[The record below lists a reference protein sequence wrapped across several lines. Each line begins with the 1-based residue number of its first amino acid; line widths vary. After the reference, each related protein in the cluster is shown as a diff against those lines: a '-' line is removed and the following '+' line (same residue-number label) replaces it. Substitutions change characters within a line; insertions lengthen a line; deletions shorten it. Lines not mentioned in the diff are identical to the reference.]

1 MKKLASLLLVFALA
15 LSLAV
20 PCFAADATL
29 EVRKQP
35 TKTSYSVGECFN
47 PAGLSLVYTGSDGQ
61 PLPIGLNDP
70 NLSFSP
76 DIKTPL
82 TENDSLVLVTY
93 LPGGQETNKVTA
105 LIDVSVG
112 NQVTETPTP
121 SPTPAPDTSAAPFI
135 SSYAITDAGGAEK
148 VEVKKGDTFTL
159 VLRVV
164 DNALAAY
171 DNVDA
176 SNVAA
181 KINSAAF
188 TFTGLAEVSQF
199 ESGQSEGKPFCSY
212 VLIFRDV
219 IFNGGGNSVQVDIS
233 YKDTT
238 RPVSSL
244 TQVLAACDDAAARTP
259 GLIVRDVN
267 YGGTS
272 ITAGQS
278 ASLTLSVFATTGNED
293 LSDVMVSLS
302 LPEGVTLSSGSQTT
316 YLGSMKSGGLQ
327 TATFNLLPSA
337 TFTGGVANI
346 TVNLSGVGK
355 DSGTSVSGSS
365 TVSIPVL
372 QPERF
377 EITNVESPDAM
388 MLGEEGYISVTF
400 VNKGKTSIDNLSAEI
415 SGDNLANPGQS
426 QFVGNIAAGT
436 ENSVDFDVAALEA
449 GTITGIITLSYE
461 DSTGAAK
468 TLTTNYSITV
478 NEMPAVED
486 PGMMDPGMMEP
497 ETEGG
502 LPVGVIVVI
511 VIVAAGVIALVVR
524 IVLKKR
530 KAKALA
536 ALGEDDEDL

>member
-1 MKKLASLLLVFALA
+1 
-15 LSLAV
+15 
-20 PCFAADATL
+20 
-29 EVRKQP
+29 
-35 TKTSYSVGECFN
+35 
-47 PAGLSLVYTGSDGQ
+47 
-61 PLPIGLNDP
+61 
-70 NLSFSP
+70 
-76 DIKTPL
+76 
-82 TENDSLVLVTY
+82 
-93 LPGGQETNKVTA
+93 
-105 LIDVSVG
+105 
-112 NQVTETPTP
+112 P